1 MFRDSG
7 PRRNPLIAYWIGVA
21 EIPNDGPFTKISD
34 AISCDWQR
42 LEFTTR
48 ARIEREK
55 MSRLA
60 TWMLWAICMGAS
72 GCGGGSDQK
81 PVAAQASSAGSP
93 DVYVAKDASG
103 IKTMTIQAGAIPQYL
118 EIPGRIVPDP
128 TQVVHVFPAA
138 GGRVVEMKVRPGDR
152 VQKGQVLA
160 LLESSDVSRAMA
172 DYQKARTDAEF
183 KKKTLDRSTD
193 LYAHHAI
200 AEKDLQQAQ
209 ADLESADQEQQ
220 ATLDHLHL
228 LGTDPGASSNQLSVI
243 APRDGVVLDIGAA
256 PGELNNS
263 LAASQP
269 LCTLADLA
277 TVWVEGELFEKDIMG
292 LKAGT
297 PAEVTLN
304 AYPGEKWDGRIAL
317 ISDAVDPVT
326 RTLKVRVVLQNPGL
340 RLKPDMF
347 ASIRLL
353 RSSSQGILV
362 PGTAVD
368 REGTTAYIFVGNG
381 DNNFERREVVLG
393 RTIGDNVEITK
404 GLAPGTLIVSEGV
417 VLLRAASQD

>member
-1 MFRDSG
+1 M
-7 PRRNPLIAYWIGVA
+7 RNTTLSTILAACIA
-21 EIPNDGPFTKISD
+21 
-34 AISCDWQR
+34 
-42 LEFTTR
+42 
-48 ARIEREK
+48 
-55 MSRLA
+55 A
-60 TWMLWAICMGAS
+60 T
-72 GCGGGSDQK
+72 GCGGAEPKS
-81 PVAAQASSAGSP
+81 AEAQTNPANTSG
-93 DVYVAKDASG
+93 VYVADDASG
-103 IKTMTIQAGAIPQYL
+103 IKTMTVQTGSIPQYL
-118 EIPGRIVPDP
+118 EIPGHIVPDP

-152 VQKGQVLA
+152 VQKGQMLA
-160 LLESSDVSRAMA
+160 VLESSDVSRAMA
-172 DYQKARTDAEF
+172 DYQKARTDADL
-183 KKKTLDRSTD
+183 KQKTLDRSKD

-200 AEKDLQQAQ
+200 AEKELQQAE
-209 ADLESADQEQQ
+209 ADFQSALQEQQ

-228 LGTDPGASSNQLSVI
+228 LGTDPGAFSDQLSVV

-304 AYPGEKWDGRIAL
+304 AYPGEKWEGQIAV

-368 REGTTAYIFVGNG
+368 REGSTAYVFVSKGG
-381 DNNFERREVVLG
+381 NNFERREVVLG
-393 RTIGDNVEITK
+393 RMIDDNIEVTK
-404 GLAPGTLIVSEGV
+404 GLTPGNLIVSEGV